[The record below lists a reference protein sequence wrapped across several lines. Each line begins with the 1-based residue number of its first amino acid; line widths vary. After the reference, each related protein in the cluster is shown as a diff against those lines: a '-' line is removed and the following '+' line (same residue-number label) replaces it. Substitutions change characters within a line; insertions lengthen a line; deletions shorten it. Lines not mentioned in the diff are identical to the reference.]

1 MLAQDWMDVLT
12 VVGLV
17 VGLVMV
23 WFVYVNT
30 HKDTIA
36 SALPIVG
43 MVCLIVVF
51 LMFPMGVMGLM
62 AMATVL
68 AWFFGVFQS

>member
-1 MLAQDWMDVLT
+1 MLVQDWMDVLT

-17 VGLVMV
+17 VGFVMV
-23 WFVYVNT
+23 WPVYLNT
-30 HKDTIA
+30 HKDTIV

-43 MVCLIVVF
+43 MVCFMVVF
-51 LMFPMGVMGLM
+51 LMFPMGMFYLVGI
-62 AMATVL
+62 ASGL

>member
-17 VGLVMV
+17 VGFVMV
-23 WFVYVNT
+23 WLVYLNT

-43 MVCLIVVF
+43 MVCFMVVF
-51 LMFPMGVMGLM
+51 LMFPMGMFYLMGI
-62 AMATVL
+62 ASVL